1 MNTIRK
7 NNLKAIRAILDK
19 AALIKSFSDDGQD
32 STSGKITAADAMQL
46 APRFKRVHT
55 DNHGTLVISLGGSYT
70 ITAYPSIA
78 VAKHCLVPQAF
89 AKYFGGDHVEPE
101 LRMHRGALRTES
113 EISELERLR
122 RAAFPHLYT

>member
-7 NNLKAIRAILDK
+7 NNLKAIRALLDK
-19 AALIKSFSDDGQD
+19 AALVKSFSDDGQD
-32 STSGKITAADAMQL
+32 STSGKITADAAMAL
-46 APRFKRVHT
+46 APRFKRVYT
-55 DNHGTLVISLGGSYT
+55 DNHGTLLISLGGTFT

-89 AKYFGGDHVEPE
+89 AKYFGTQDVAPE

-122 RAAFPHLYT
+122 RAAFPRLYN